1 MHGLVSFD
9 ASPMLKPLF
18 PHRRVGITMSETV
31 ELDRASD
38 PQAVKGYAFY
48 DWGKSA
54 FETSVTVAILPAWYA
69 YLFLEANGLTTTI
82 GSIQLT
88 GDAVWAYAV
97 AAATLLVA
105 ILAPAFGVM
114 ADKKPIKMKWLRYL
128 TYIGAGATFLIGFD
142 FLYGGSEWIWL
153 MVFFVLANI
162 GLNGAGVFYNA
173 MLPHMGTD
181 DEMDDI
187 SNRAFAYG
195 YLGGGILLLVH
206 FILVLGIGGDFVI
219 RLCLASAG
227 IWWYGFALLTFK
239 YVPEPPL
246 EAEEEA
252 IALGDAYRQ
261 VVQTLKEVSK
271 FRTLF
276 IYMLAFFFFIDGI
289 NTVTAMGGVFGSTV
303 LGVTTTELMITILA
317 IQFVAWPSALG
328 FTRLANKW
336 GTKKALN
343 ASLVGW
349 VVLCFAAC
357 AFAPLSFDSH
367 DQHDVLFEWDSDG
380 DGIADSYDDDVDG
393 DWFSNLEEIE
403 AGTDPLDYMD
413 SPSEL
418 PQSWLQER
426 LSTAGSYVSYMNYN
440 FDYQI
445 AQKTDFSEDEF
456 NEQEWAQTHSS
467 ILPVTIGEHSGIYK
481 WSWGNSADDPYTVKA
496 ENQSLIQDF
505 LVSVD
510 DTRFSA
516 SVQGGPLDSSNA
528 VGVDHPTNLGDGPL
542 DGIPIVVRDK
552 VWAPL
557 GLSVGLQFLI
567 LGCGMGTLLGG
578 SQGLS
583 RSMFGQM
590 VPETRSAEFF
600 GFFGF
605 FGKVAAMIGPLLYGT
620 LTVMYDSRVGVFS
633 ISLLILIGALMMR
646 MVDLEAGREDA
657 RAEDARNRGISLD

>member
-1 MHGLVSFD
+1 
-9 ASPMLKPLF
+9 MLKPLF
-18 PHRRVGITMSETV
+18 SHRAVGIAMSETV
-31 ELDRASD
+31 ELDRESD
-38 PQAVKGYAFY
+38 PQAVRGYAFY

-54 FETSVTVAILPAWYA
+54 FETSTTVAILPAWYA

-82 GSIQLT
+82 GNIDMT

-105 ILAPAFGVM
+105 ILAPAFGVI
-114 ADKKPIKMKWLRYL
+114 ADRRPIKMTWLKYL
-128 TYIGAGATFLIGFD
+128 TYIGAGSAFLIGFD
-142 FLYGGSEWIWL
+142 FLYSGSEWIWL
-153 MVFFVLANI
+153 MVFFLLANI

-195 YLGGGILLLVH
+195 YLGGGILLLIH
-206 FILVLGIGGDFVI
+206 FILVLGVGGDFVI

-227 IWWYGFALLTFK
+227 VWWYGFALLTFK

-246 EAEEEA
+246 EHKSPENTFSDKWTKM
-252 IALGDAYRQ
+252 LFGKGGAYSE
-261 VVQTLKEVSK
+261 VVKTLKEVSK

-276 IYMLAFFFFIDGI
+276 IYMLAYFFFIDGI

-328 FTRLANKW
+328 FTKLANNW
-336 GTKKALN
+336 GTKKALS

-357 AFAPLSFDSH
+357 AFAPLSLDSH
-367 DQHDVLFEWDSDG
+367 DQYDVLFEWDSDG
-380 DGIADSYDDDVDG
+380 DGIADSFDYDIDG
-393 DWFSNLEEIE
+393 DWYTNQEEID
-403 AGTDPLDYMD
+403 AGTDPYDYMS
-413 SPSEL
+413 SPSEKS
-418 PQSWLQER
+418 QRWLQER
-426 LSTAGSYVSYMNYN
+426 LSTAGGYVSYMNYN
-440 FDYQI
+440 FDYSI
-445 AQKTDFSEDEF
+445 AQKTDFSDEEF
-456 NEQEWAQTHSS
+456 NEQEWAEAYSS
-467 ILPVTIGEHSGIYK
+467 ILPVEIGESSGIYD
-481 WSWGNSADDPYTVKA
+481 WRWGSSAEDPHMA
-496 ENQSLIQDF
+496 EASDQTLIQEF
-505 LVSVD
+505 LNSVEE
-510 DTRFSA
+510 TRFSA
-516 SVQGGPLDSSNA
+516 SISGGPLDSSNSL
-528 VGVDHPTNLGDGPL
+528 GIDHPTSLGDGPL
-542 DGIPIVVRDK
+542 DSIPSVVRDI
-552 VWAPL
+552 VWEPL
-557 GLSVGLQFLI
+557 GLTVGLQFLI

-605 FGKVAAMIGPLLYGT
+605 FGKVAAFIGPLIYAT
-620 LTVMYDSRVGVFS
+620 LTVMFDSRVGVFS

-646 MVDLEAGREDA
+646 MVDVEDGRDAA